1 MGKPIITESEIVQMT
16 LENVRSFY
24 NRNPAL
30 TTMPM
35 TDDFVW
41 IGSNDFQ
48 WCEGLEEFYRVTKKE
63 YEEPPVMLTDE
74 EYHLLF
80 HERNV
85 WIVYGRYKATA
96 TLEDGS
102 VIHAHV
108 RGTYVWRRINSE
120 IKLAHVHGSH
130 AQDIPL
136 NQIMPPPD
144 PLTVD
149 SRYFEYMKR
158 LDMQKADSE
167 KLEFRDIEKKYHYL
181 FPYEV
186 LYLKAALQR
195 TVVYTKDECF
205 QISGILTENEKKLP
219 ETFRRIHKSY
229 IVNTMFIDH
238 ICRYQVFLKDGRKLP
253 VSRAQ
258 YMGLKRYLQPNHNTE
273 DSTGRE

>member
-1 MGKPIITESEIVQMT
+1 MGKPLVTEAEIIQMT

-48 WCEGLEEFYRVTKKE
+48 WCEGLEEFNKVTKKE

-85 WIVYGRYKATA
+85 WIVYGRYKVTA

-102 VIHAHV
+102 IIHAHV
-108 RGTYVWRRINSE
+108 RGTYVWRRTNGE

-136 NQIMPPPD
+136 NQLLPPPE

-149 SRYFEYMKR
+149 SSYFEYMKH
-158 LDMQKADSE
+158 LDALKADSE
-167 KLEFRDIEKKYHYL
+167 KLAFRDCEKNHHYL

-195 TVVYTKDECF
+195 TVIHTKDGCF
-205 QISGILTENEKKLP
+205 QIPGILTENEKKLP

-238 ICRYQVFLKDGRKLP
+238 ICRYQVFLKDGQILP
-253 VSRAQ
+253 VSRGQ
-258 YMGLKRYLQPNHNTE
+258 YMGLKRYLQSDTKNGSSICQE
-273 DSTGRE
+273 

>member
-1 MGKPIITESEIVQMT
+1 MIFNG
-16 LENVRSFY
+16 VRDWKSF
-24 NRNPAL
+24 AEL
-30 TTMPM
+30 
-35 TDDFVW
+35 
-41 IGSNDFQ
+41 Q
-48 WCEGLEEFYRVTKKE
+48 KKE

-102 VIHAHV
+102 IIHAHV
-108 RGTYVWRRINSE
+108 RGTYVWRRVNRE

-136 NQIMPPPD
+136 NQIMPPPN

-149 SRYFEYMKR
+149 TRYFEYIKQ
-158 LDMQKADSE
+158 LDILKADSE
-167 KLEFRDIEKKYHYL
+167 KMEFRDIEKKYHYL

-186 LYLKAALQR
+186 LYLQAALQK
-195 TVVYTKDECF
+195 TVVYTKDDSF

-219 ETFRRIHKSY
+219 KTFRRIHKSY

-238 ICRYQVFLKDGRKLP
+238 ICRYQVFLKNGKKLP
-253 VSRAQ
+253 ISRAQ
-258 YMGLKRYLQPNHNTE
+258 YMGLKRYFQPNHNTV
-273 DSTGRE
+273 DSTRRE

>member
-1 MGKPIITESEIVQMT
+1 MGRPAVTEAEIIQMT

-24 NRNPAL
+24 NRNPSV

-85 WIVYGRYKATA
+85 WVVYGRYKVTA
-96 TLEDGS
+96 TLEEGS

-108 RGTYVWRRINSE
+108 RGTYVWRRINGE
-120 IKLAHVHGSH
+120 LKLAHVHGSH

-136 NQIMPPPD
+136 NQILPPPK

-149 SRYFEYMKR
+149 TRYFEYMKHMDT
-158 LDMQKADSE
+158 LKADSE
-167 KLEFRDIEKKYHYL
+167 KLEFRDIEKNYHYL
-181 FPYEV
+181 FPYEI
-186 LYLKAALQR
+186 LFLKAALQQ
-195 TVVYTKDECF
+195 TVVYTTKGEF
-205 QISGILTENEKKLP
+205 RISGLLAENEKKLP
-219 ETFRRIHKSY
+219 EIFRRIHKSY

-238 ICRYQVFLKDGRKLP
+238 ICRYQVFLKDGRKIP
-253 VSRAQ
+253 VSRDQ
-258 YMGLKRYLQPNHNTE
+258 YMELKKYLKPNNR
-273 DSTGRE
+273 DSSRQ